1 MLNIVIPMAG
11 LGSRFARDG
20 YTLPKPLIPVHGM
33 PMIRLVIGNIRPT
46 RPHRFIFIC
55 QQSHDREYALADQLA
70 SWAPGC
76 ALVWL
81 DHLTEG
87 AACTV
92 LAARDLIDDHQPLM
106 IANSDQFVDT
116 RIDGFLAVQD
126 REMLDGLI
134 MTMPSSD
141 PKWSYAALGRDGLV
155 TRVVEKQAISPHATV
170 GIYNFAHGCDF
181 IRAADRM
188 IARNARSG
196 GEFYVAP
203 AYNELVSEGAR
214 IGVHNVGCAMY
225 GLGIPADLN
234 LFLANPLSLRVTEH
248 AL

>member
-11 LGSRFARDG
+11 LGSRFAQAG
-20 YTLPKPLIPVHGM
+20 YRLPKPLIPVHGM

-55 QQSHDREYALADQLA
+55 QQAHDRDHALADQLA
-70 SWAPGC
+70 GWAPGC

-92 LAARDLIDDHQPLM
+92 LAARSLINDHQPLM
-106 IANSDQFVDT
+106 IANSDQYVDT
-116 RIDGFLAVQD
+116 RIDGFLAMQD
-126 REMLDGLI
+126 RDMLDGLI
-134 MTMPSSD
+134 MTMPASD

-155 TRVVEKQAISPHATV
+155 TRVAEKQPISPHATV
-170 GIYNFAHGCDF
+170 GIYSFARGCDF
-181 IRAADRM
+181 VRAADRM
-188 IARNARSG
+188 IARNDRVG

-203 AYNELVSEGAR
+203 AYNQLISEGAR
-214 IGVHNVGCAMY
+214 IGVHDVGAAMH

-234 LFLANPLSLRVTEH
+234 LFLANPVSQRATEP